1 MIRIFAFLFTSFTT
15 SSAITFLSLDSLG
28 EKYVLL
34 MSNLKVQSF
43 SL

>member
-1 MIRIFAFLFTSFTT
+1 MGSGINLVTC
-15 SSAITFLSLDSLG
+15 SAITFLSFDSLG